1 MVFKHP
7 LPVLSLCSL
16 VLGAALFTLAFVAP
30 PSSSGSAPA
39 EGYAG
44 PLFAVLEL
52 DEMVSDR
59 ETAVALN
66 RALNLEAAGREVL
79 SESSQW
85 VLLNDFDKIVRVPL
99 DQYGDRLE
107 TFDPRNDGFAG
118 RLRSFFV
125 RNGKR
130 YFFIPLGDSS
140 PLFGGIFRRAA
151 YRPMENKIR
160 ELVGDLPHVLSFPG
174 EASLRSSP
182 AHPSAVK
189 RGVSLYLACYLLAA
203 AAFCF
208 LFRPRRLAFQLV
220 LPLAGLSL
228 LGSPGFAMGAILC
241 LLAGL
246 LLEPAR
252 EICFS
257 LRPAGSFRR
266 KEVLAGIR
274 RNGLIPYRS
283 RWFLGLPLTGIYVL
297 SAVLGRAGPL
307 LGAGS
312 FAVFIGVFFSYLT
325 AEARGRGGHIPFV
338 PVIIL
343 ENRAGPEFPKGILPF
358 ACASL
363 VLALFSLSSLNFSPP
378 PILARLDETR
388 PLPDTG
394 SSENWPPPISAAEY
408 EAHVQ
413 FQTGFSL
420 LPLGGEFVEPE
431 YFHYDIGQDGLIT
444 GVSAEPRG
452 MEEDIPPF
460 SLEGFMT
467 FLENQVYM
475 KVDAGRGSLSL
486 AGFFPALCALVVC
499 IPAFTGPVRRGGG
512 KRKPSLYND
521 KRIAA

>member
-1 MVFKHP
+1 MVFKPP

-16 VLGAALFTLAFVAP
+16 VLGAALFILVFVSP
-30 PSSSGSAPA
+30 LSPSGSGPVK
-39 EGYAG
+39 GYTG
-44 PLFAVLEL
+44 GLFAVLEL
-52 DEMVSDR
+52 DELVSDR
-59 ETAVALN
+59 ETAAALN

-79 SESSQW
+79 SESSQR
-85 VLLNDFDKIVRVPL
+85 VLLNDFDKIIRVPL
-99 DQYGDRLE
+99 DQYGERIE
-107 TFDPRNDGFAG
+107 PFDPRNDGFAA

-130 YFFIPLGDSS
+130 YFFIPLGDSV
-140 PLFGGIFRRAA
+140 PVFGGLFRRAA

-160 ELVGDLPHVLSFPG
+160 ELMGDVPHVLSFPG
-174 EASLRSSP
+174 KGLLRSGS
-182 AHPSAVK
+182 AFFNPSAANG
-189 RGVSLYLACYLLAA
+189 GVFLYLACYILAA
-203 AAFCF
+203 AAFWF
-208 LFRPRRLAFQLV
+208 LFRPRLLAFHLV

-228 LGSPGFAMGAILC
+228 LGSPGFAMGTVLC

-246 LLEPAR
+246 LLEPVR

-257 LRPAGSFRR
+257 LRLSGSFRR
-266 KEVLAGIR
+266 
-274 RNGLIPYRS
+274 NSLIPYRS
-283 RWFLGLPLTGIYVL
+283 RWLLGLPLTGIYVL

-307 LGAGS
+307 AGAGR
-312 FAVFIGVFFSYLT
+312 FAVFGGVFFSYLMI
-325 AEARGRGGHIPFV
+325 EARGRGGHILFV

-343 ENRAGPEFPKGILPF
+343 ENHAGPEFPKGILPF

-363 VLALFSLSSLNFSPP
+363 VSALFSLSSLNFTPP
-378 PILARLDETR
+378 QALAWLDETSR
-388 PLPDTG
+388 PVRLDTG
-394 SSENWPPPISAAEY
+394 SFEENIGENWPPPISAAEY
-408 EAHVQ
+408 EAHVL

-452 MEEDIPPF
+452 MEDDIPPF

-475 KVDAGRGSLSL
+475 KADAGKLSSL
-486 AGFFPALCALVVC
+486 AGFFPALCALAVC
-499 IPAFTGPVRRGGG
+499 IPAFTGPVRRAGG